1 MDIKMNAKSRQ
12 GKDRS
17 KILILAVLMIALAI
31 IIIFSYKY
39 YNNSSLIGK
48 WKSLETGIVV
58 EFTEEGI
65 VKVNSVDTGHYTLDS
80 SDLMLY
86 VVEGHEFNMI
96 YKIEGRNLIW
106 GLEGQEER
114 FERNGL

>member
-1 MDIKMNAKSRQ
+1 MDIKTNIKSKQ
-12 GKDRS
+12 GREYR
-17 KILILAVLMIALAI
+17 KILIVAVLVI
-31 IIIFSYKY
+31 IISTLIILSYKY
-39 YNNSSLIGK
+39 YNNPSLIGK

-65 VKVNSVDTGHYTLDS
+65 VKVNSVDTGDYTLNS
-80 SDLMLY
+80 SDLMVY